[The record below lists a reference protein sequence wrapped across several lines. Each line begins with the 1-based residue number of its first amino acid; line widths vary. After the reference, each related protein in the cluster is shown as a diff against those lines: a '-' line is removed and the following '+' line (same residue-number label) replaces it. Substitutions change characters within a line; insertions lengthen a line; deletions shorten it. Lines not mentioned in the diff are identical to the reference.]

1 MAYLRPST
9 SPSAASAQLPAFE
22 AEVLEHLD
30 ALYGVAFRM
39 VKEASAAEDL
49 VHDTIIKAVRA
60 RTQYKPGTNLKAW
73 LLRILTNTFIN
84 RHRRGGLE
92 RDVLE
97 GPDASPL
104 ADRWI
109 GAATMRAMRDPERDA
124 LAPLIE
130 AEVRSALDDLP
141 EDFRLVIVLSDVEGM
156 AYREIA
162 EVMGCPVGTVMS
174 RLHRARKLLQ
184 ISLRDQAIALGI
196 IPDDEDESATARA
209 AVGDRNEAVDLAA
222 YRSRQ
227 RKSGSSFGQGG
238 AQ

>member
-1 MAYLRPST
+1 M
-9 SPSAASAQLPAFE
+9 SPKAASEQLPAFE

-60 RTQYKPGTNLKAW
+60 RAQYKPGTNLKAW

-97 GPDASPL
+97 GPDAGPL

-124 LAPLIE
+124 LAPMVE
-130 AEVRSALDDLP
+130 AEVRRALDDLP
-141 EDFRLVIVLSDVEGM
+141 DDFRLAIVLSDIEGL

-162 EVMGCPVGTVMS
+162 DVMGCPVGTVMS
-174 RLHRARKLLQ
+174 RLHRGRKLLQ

-196 IPDDEDESATARA
+196 IPDDEDEPVAARA
-209 AVGDRNEAVDLAA
+209 AVGDRNETVDLAA
-222 YRSRQ
+222 YRSRH
-227 RKSGSSFGQGG
+227 RKTGSPTGRGG
-238 AQ
+238 AR